1 MSTQGHGRHPP
12 APGGRR
18 GRFDCAGRLR
28 YSGLLSDAATTET
41 RPQLK
46 RALGAWDL
54 TFLSVVA
61 IANLNLVPV
70 IAANGAVTV
79 WLWVAA
85 LILFLLPQGIT
96 VIELSHRHPAE
107 GGLYVWAKDAF
118 GDFHGF
124 MCGWAYWTTNMFY
137 LPTLLFYLGGILT
150 YAGPQGAAGL
160 AENRVFFFLLTT
172 GLLWLTALL
181 NIRGIGVGKWVNNS
195 GGWGTLI
202 GTLVLVLL
210 AGAVVLRHGVA
221 LPAGSFAIR
230 GLDWTAMSAF
240 GVICFGLVGLELG
253 PVMGDEIR
261 DPQRSVPRGVLWGG
275 ALAGLVYL
283 SATLALLL
291 AVPQQE
297 VKVVQGVM
305 QAVDKMTAMGAGG
318 RWMLTALGVVLAVA
332 LAGSTSA
339 WLGGSARIIFV
350 SGIDRYLPKALG
362 RVHPKYATPHVALLA
377 IATLASLLVSMSFLG
392 GATVK
397 EAYVTLLD
405 LSVVLQMIS
414 YLYLYATL
422 AKTAFSRTAGDGF
435 YGKATLRF
443 AAIGGLTATILGGA
457 VAFVP
462 PRQIESI
469 WLFELKMAVNCVVF
483 LGLAAGLFWYYS
495 RRRAG

>member
-1 MSTQGHGRHPP
+1 ME
-12 APGGRR
+12 A
-18 GRFDCAGRLR
+18 
-28 YSGLLSDAATTET
+28 

-70 IAANGAVTV
+70 IAANGPTTM
-79 WLWVAA
+79 WLWAAA
-85 LILFLLPQGIT
+85 LVLFLLPQGIT
-96 VIELSHRHPAE
+96 VIELSHRFPGE
-107 GGLYVWAKDAF
+107 GGLYIWAKEEF

-137 LPTLLFYLGGILT
+137 LPTLLFYMGGILA
-150 YAGPQGAAGL
+150 YAGPKSVAGL
-160 AENRVFFFLLTT
+160 ADNRIFFFILTV
-172 GLLWLTALL
+172 GLLWLTAIL

-202 GTLVLVLL
+202 GTAVLVVL
-210 AGAVVLRHGVA
+210 AIVTVCRRGFA
-221 LPAGSFAIR
+221 LPAASFAVGSI
-230 GLDWTAMSAF
+230 DWSTMSSF

-261 DPQRSVPRGVLWGG
+261 DPRRSVPQGVLWGG
-275 ALAGLVYL
+275 VLAGLVYV

-291 AVPQQE
+291 AVPQRE
-297 VKVVQGVM
+297 VKVVQGVL
-305 QAVDKMTAMGAGG
+305 QAVDKMTAGSG
-318 RWMLTALGVVLAVA
+318 LTWLLPVLALVLAVA
-332 LAGSTSA
+332 IAGSTSA
-339 WLGGSARIIFV
+339 WLSGSARIIFV

-362 RVHPKYATPHVALLA
+362 KVHPRYATPHIALMA
-377 IATLASLLVSMSFLG
+377 IAVLSSLLVCMSFI
-392 GATVK
+392 GASVK

-422 AKTAFSRTAGDGF
+422 GRVAFSKSAGDGF
-435 YGKATLRF
+435 FSTSWLRF
-443 AAIGGLTATILGGA
+443 AAIGGLAATLVGGA

-462 PRQIESI
+462 SRQIDSV
-469 WLFELKMAVNCVVF
+469 WRFELKMVLTCALF
-483 LGLAAGLFWYYS
+483 FGLAGCLFWYYS
-495 RRRAG
+495 RRRAA

>member
-1 MSTQGHGRHPP
+1 MS
-12 APGGRR
+12 
-18 GRFDCAGRLR
+18 
-28 YSGLLSDAATTET
+28 SDAAISEG

-70 IAANGAVTV
+70 IAASGPVTV
-79 WLWVAA
+79 WLWAAA
-85 LILFLLPQGIT
+85 LLLFLLPQGIT
-96 VIELSHRHPAE
+96 VIELAHRFPAE
-107 GGLYVWAKDAF
+107 GGLYVWTKEMF

-137 LPTLLFYLGGILT
+137 LPTLLFYMGGILA
-150 YAGPQGAAGL
+150 YAGPKGAADL
-160 AENRVFFFLLTT
+160 AENRVFFFLLTV

-181 NIRGIGVGKWVNNS
+181 NIRGLGVGKWVNNS

-202 GTLVLVLL
+202 GAAVLVAL
-210 AGAVVLRHGVA
+210 AVAAVWRHGIA
-221 LPAGSFAIR
+221 LPASSFAIHEI
-230 GLDWTAMSAF
+230 DWPTVSAF

-275 ALAGLVYL
+275 ILAGLVYVT
-283 SATLALLL
+283 ATLALLL

-297 VKVVQGVM
+297 VKVVQGVL
-305 QAVDKMTAMGAGG
+305 QAVDKMTSGG
-318 RWMLTALGVVLAVA
+318 TRWILPALAVVLAVA
-332 LAGSTSA
+332 LAGATSA
-339 WLGGSARIIFV
+339 WLSGSARILFV
-350 SGIDRYLPKALG
+350 SGIDRYLPKVLG
-362 RVHPKYATPHVALLA
+362 KVHPKFATPHVAILA
-377 IATLASLLVSMSFLG
+377 MTALSSLLVSMSFI

-414 YLYLYATL
+414 YLYLYAAL
-422 AKTAFSRTAGDGF
+422 ARVAFGRTAGDGY
-435 YGKATLRF
+435 YGKARLRF
-443 AAIGGLTATILGGA
+443 AAIGGLAATVVGGA

-462 PRQIESI
+462 SRQIDSI
-469 WLFELKMAVNCVVF
+469 WRFESKMVLTCALFM
-483 LGLAAGLFWYYS
+483 GLAAGLFWYYS
-495 RRRAG
+495 RRRAA